1 VKMECGI
8 VKIPSSLGGIA
19 MRSPLIVVALAFAV
33 ACGGYA
39 FAADESPQPLTR
51 ADCDAAGMTWNDG
64 TNVCGSA
71 DTTVAAPDADS
82 SGDMAAA
89 PAADSSGDM
98 AAAPDADSSGDMAA
112 AQPLTRADCDAAG
125 MTWNDGAN
133 VCGVES
139 MAAAQPLTRADCE
152 AAGMKW
158 NDGRNVCGSF
168 LASGAAHAHKKEMKK
183 ETKKGGTKVIKKV
196 KTSHGVKKT
205 VIHKQGHKQ
214 DAAPKKGRFIEWLNG
229 KNKKKP

>member
-1 VKMECGI
+1 MKMECGI
-8 VKIPSSLGGIA
+8 VKSPSSLGGIA
-19 MRSPLIVVALAFAV
+19 MRSPVLVLALTFGL

-39 FAADESPQPLTR
+39 FAADEAPQPLTR

-71 DTTVAAPDADS
+71 DT
-82 SGDMAAA
+82 MAAA
-89 PAADSSGDM
+89 PA
-98 AAAPDADSSGDMAA
+98 ADSSGDMAA

-139 MAAAQPLTRADCE
+139 MAAAQPLTRADCD

-158 NDGRNVCGSF
+158 NDGRNVCGVGRVA
-168 LASGAAHAHKKEMKK
+168 ASAAAAAAHAHKKEMKK
-183 ETKKGGTKVIKKV
+183 EVKKGGTKIVKKV

-205 VIHKQGHKQ
+205 VIHKKGKQ
-214 DAAPKKGRFIEWLNG
+214 DAAAKKGGFLQWLNG
-229 KNKKKP
+229 KKKKS

>member
-1 VKMECGI
+1 MECAI
-8 VKIPSSLGGIA
+8 VKIPSSSGGIA
-19 MRSPLIVVALAFAV
+19 MRSPVLVLALTFAV

-39 FAADESPQPLTR
+39 FAADEAPQPLTR

-71 DTTVAAPDADS
+71 DT
-82 SGDMAAA
+82 MATA
-89 PAADSSGDM
+89 PA
-98 AAAPDADSSGDMAA
+98 ADSSGDMAA

-139 MAAAQPLTRADCE
+139 MAAAQPLTRADCK

-158 NDGRNVCGSF
+158 NDDRNVCGVGRAA
-168 LASGAAHAHKKEMKK
+168 ASAAAAAHVHKKEMKK
-183 ETKKGGTKVIKKV
+183 EVKKGGTKIVKKV
-196 KTSHGVKKT
+196 RTSHGVKKT
-205 VIHKQGHKQ
+205 VIHKKGHKQ
-214 DAAPKKGRFIEWLNG
+214 DTAAKKGGFLQWLNG
-229 KNKKKP
+229 KNKKKS

>member
-1 VKMECGI
+1 MECGI

-19 MRSPLIVVALAFAV
+19 MRSRVLVLGLTFGL

-39 FAADESPQPLTR
+39 FAADEAPQPLTR

-71 DTTVAAPDADS
+71 DT
-82 SGDMAAA
+82 MAEA
-89 PAADSSGDM
+89 PA
-98 AAAPDADSSGDMAA
+98 ADSSGDMAA

-158 NDGRNVCGSF
+158 SDNRNVCGVGR
-168 LASGAAHAHKKEMKK
+168 AAAAAAAHAHKKEMKK
-183 ETKKGGTKVIKKV
+183 EVKKGGTKIVKKV

-205 VIHKQGHKQ
+205 VIHKKGKQ
-214 DAAPKKGRFIEWLNG
+214 DAAAKKGSFLQWLNG
-229 KNKKKP
+229 KNKKKS

>member
-1 VKMECGI
+1 
-8 VKIPSSLGGIA
+8 
-19 MRSPLIVVALAFAV
+19 MRSPVLVLALTFGL

-39 FAADESPQPLTR
+39 FAADEAPQPLTR

-71 DTTVAAPDADS
+71 DT
-82 SGDMAAA
+82 MAAA

-98 AAAPDADSSGDMAA
+98 AAA
-112 AQPLTRADCDAAG
+112 QPLTRAGCDAAG
-125 MTWNDGAN
+125 MTWNESAN

-158 NDGRNVCGSF
+158 NDNRNVCGVGRV
-168 LASGAAHAHKKEMKK
+168 AAAAAAAAHAHKKEMKK
-183 ETKKGGTKVIKKV
+183 EVKKGGTKIVKKV

-205 VIHKQGHKQ
+205 VIHKKGKQ
-214 DAAPKKGRFIEWLNG
+214 DAAAKKGGFLQWLNG
-229 KNKKKP
+229 KNKKKS

>member
-1 VKMECGI
+1 VKLECGI

-19 MRSPLIVVALAFAV
+19 MRSPVLVLALTFGV

-39 FAADESPQPLTR
+39 FAADEAPQPLTR

-71 DTTVAAPDADS
+71 D
-82 SGDMAAA
+82 MA
-89 PAADSSGDM
+89 
-98 AAAPDADSSGDMAA
+98 ADSSGDMAA

-125 MTWNDGAN
+125 MTWDDAAN
-133 VCGVES
+133 VCGS
-139 MAAAQPLTRADCE
+139 GATAAAQPLTRADCD

-158 NDGRNVCGSF
+158 SDKRNVCGAF
-168 LASGAAHAHKKEMKK
+168 AAAAAAHAHKKEMKK
-183 ETKKGGTKVIKKV
+183 EVKKGGTKVVKKV

-205 VIHKQGHKQ
+205 VIHKKGHKQ
-214 DAAPKKGRFIEWLNG
+214 DTAAKKGGFLQWLNG
-229 KNKKKP
+229 KNKKKS

>member
-1 VKMECGI
+1 
-8 VKIPSSLGGIA
+8 
-19 MRSPLIVVALAFAV
+19 MRSPVLVLALTFGV

-39 FAADESPQPLTR
+39 FAADEAPQPLTR

-71 DTTVAAPDADS
+71 DT
-82 SGDMAAA
+82 
-89 PAADSSGDM
+89 
-98 AAAPDADSSGDMAA
+98 MAA

-139 MAAAQPLTRADCE
+139 MASAQPLTRADCE

-158 NDGRNVCGSF
+158 SDRRNVCGF
-168 LASGAAHAHKKEMKK
+168 VCRRRRCARA
-183 ETKKGGTKVIKKV
+183 
-196 KTSHGVKKT
+196 
-205 VIHKQGHKQ
+205 
-214 DAAPKKGRFIEWLNG
+214 
-229 KNKKKP
+229 

>member
-1 VKMECGI
+1 MECGI
-8 VKIPSSLGGIA
+8 VKSPSSLGGIA
-19 MRSPLIVVALAFAV
+19 MRSPVLVVALAFAV

-39 FAADESPQPLTR
+39 FAADEAPQPLTR

-71 DTTVAAPDADS
+71 D
-82 SGDMAAA
+82 MA
-89 PAADSSGDM
+89 
-98 AAAPDADSSGDMAA
+98 ADSSGDMAA

-133 VCGVES
+133 ACGVES
-139 MAAAQPLTRADCE
+139 MAVAQPLTRADCE

-168 LASGAAHAHKKEMKK
+168 LAAAAHAHKKEMKK
-183 ETKKGGTKVIKKV
+183 EVKKGGTKIVKKV

-205 VIHKQGHKQ
+205 VIHKKGHKQ
-214 DAAPKKGRFIEWLNG
+214 DTAAKKGGFFQWLN
-229 KNKKKP
+229 KNKKKS

>member
-1 VKMECGI
+1 
-8 VKIPSSLGGIA
+8 
-19 MRSPLIVVALAFAV
+19 MRSPVLVLALTFGL

-39 FAADESPQPLTR
+39 FAADEAPQPLTR

-71 DTTVAAPDADS
+71 DT
-82 SGDMAAA
+82 
-89 PAADSSGDM
+89 
-98 AAAPDADSSGDMAA
+98 MAA

-125 MTWNDGAN
+125 MTWNDSAN

-158 NDGRNVCGSF
+158 SDNRNVCGVGR
-168 LASGAAHAHKKEMKK
+168 AAAAAAAHAHKKEMKK
-183 ETKKGGTKVIKKV
+183 EVKKGGAKIVKKV

-205 VIHKQGHKQ
+205 VIHKKGKQ
-214 DAAPKKGRFIEWLNG
+214 DAAAKKGGFLQWLNG
-229 KNKKKP
+229 KNKKKS

>member
-8 VKIPSSLGGIA
+8 VKIPSSSGGIA
-19 MRSPLIVVALAFAV
+19 MRSPVLVLALTFVV

-39 FAADESPQPLTR
+39 FAADEAPQPLTR

-71 DTTVAAPDADS
+71 DT
-82 SGDMAAA
+82 MAAA
-89 PAADSSGDM
+89 PT
-98 AAAPDADSSGDMAA
+98 ADSSGDMAA

-133 VCGVES
+133 VCGS
-139 MAAAQPLTRADCE
+139 GATAAAQPPTRADCE

-158 NDGRNVCGSF
+158 NDGRNVCGVGRVA
-168 LASGAAHAHKKEMKK
+168 ASAAAAAHVHKKEIKK
-183 ETKKGGTKVIKKV
+183 EVKKGGTKIVKKV
-196 KTSHGVKKT
+196 RTSHGVKKT
-205 VIHKQGHKQ
+205 VVHKKGHKH
-214 DAAPKKGRFIEWLNG
+214 DAAAAKKGGFFQWLNG
-229 KNKKKP
+229 KNKKKS

>member
-1 VKMECGI
+1 
-8 VKIPSSLGGIA
+8 
-19 MRSPLIVVALAFAV
+19 MRSPVLVLALTFGV

-39 FAADESPQPLTR
+39 FAADEAPQPLTR

-71 DTTVAAPDADS
+71 D
-82 SGDMAAA
+82 MA
-89 PAADSSGDM
+89 
-98 AAAPDADSSGDMAA
+98 ADSSGDMAA

-125 MTWNDGAN
+125 MTWNDEAN

-168 LASGAAHAHKKEMKK
+168 MAAAAHAHKKEMKK
-183 ETKKGGTKVIKKV
+183 ETKNGGTKIVKKV

-205 VIHKQGHKQ
+205 VVHKKGHKHET
-214 DAAPKKGRFIEWLNG
+214 AAKKGSFLEWLNG
-229 KNKKKP
+229 KKKKS

>member
-1 VKMECGI
+1 MECGI
-8 VKIPSSLGGIA
+8 VKIPSSSSGGIA
-19 MRSPLIVVALAFAV
+19 MRSPVLVLALTFAL

-39 FAADESPQPLTR
+39 FAADEAPQPLTR

-71 DTTVAAPDADS
+71 DT
-82 SGDMAAA
+82 MAAA

-98 AAAPDADSSGDMAA
+98 AAAPAADSSGDMAA

-139 MAAAQPLTRADCE
+139 TAAAQPLSRADCD

-158 NDGRNVCGSF
+158 NDGRNV
-168 LASGAAHAHKKEMKK
+168 
-183 ETKKGGTKVIKKV
+183 
-196 KTSHGVKKT
+196 
-205 VIHKQGHKQ
+205 
-214 DAAPKKGRFIEWLNG
+214 
-229 KNKKKP
+229 

>member
-1 VKMECGI
+1 
-8 VKIPSSLGGIA
+8 
-19 MRSPLIVVALAFAV
+19 MRSRVLVLAWTFGV

-39 FAADESPQPLTR
+39 FAADEAPQPLTR

-71 DTTVAAPDADS
+71 DT
-82 SGDMAAA
+82 M
-89 PAADSSGDM
+89 AADSSGDM
-98 AAAPDADSSGDMAA
+98 AAAQPLTRADCDAADMTWNDGTNVCGSADTMAAASAADSRGDMAA

-133 VCGVES
+133 VCGVDS
-139 MAAAQPLTRADCE
+139 MAAAQPLTRADCK

-168 LASGAAHAHKKEMKK
+168 LAAAAAAHAHKKEMKK
-183 ETKKGGTKVIKKV
+183 EVKNGGTKVVKKV

-205 VIHKQGHKQ
+205 VIHKKGHKQ
-214 DAAPKKGRFIEWLNG
+214 DTAAKKGSFLEWLKG
-229 KNKKKP
+229 KKKKS

>member
-1 VKMECGI
+1 VKLECGI

-19 MRSPLIVVALAFAV
+19 MRSPVLVLALTFGL

-39 FAADESPQPLTR
+39 FAADEAPQPLTR

-71 DTTVAAPDADS
+71 DT
-82 SGDMAAA
+82 
-89 PAADSSGDM
+89 
-98 AAAPDADSSGDMAA
+98 MAA

-158 NDGRNVCGSF
+158 SDNRNVCGVGR
-168 LASGAAHAHKKEMKK
+168 AAAAAAAHAHKKEMKK
-183 ETKKGGTKVIKKV
+183 EVKKGGTKIVKKV

-205 VIHKQGHKQ
+205 VIHKKGKQ
-214 DAAPKKGRFIEWLNG
+214 DAAAKKGGFLQWLNG
-229 KNKKKP
+229 KNKKKS

>member
-1 VKMECGI
+1 MKLECGI

-19 MRSPLIVVALAFAV
+19 MRSPVLVLALTFGV

-39 FAADESPQPLTR
+39 FAADDAPQPLTR
-51 ADCDAAGMTWNDG
+51 AN
-64 TNVCGSA
+64 
-71 DTTVAAPDADS
+71 
-82 SGDMAAA
+82 
-89 PAADSSGDM
+89 
-98 AAAPDADSSGDMAA
+98 
-112 AQPLTRADCDAAG
+112 CDAAG

-139 MAAAQPLTRADCE
+139 MAAAQPLTRADCD

-168 LASGAAHAHKKEMKK
+168 MAAAAHAHKKEMKK
-183 ETKKGGTKVIKKV
+183 ETKNGGTKIVKKV

-205 VIHKQGHKQ
+205 VIHKKGHKHE
-214 DAAPKKGRFIEWLNG
+214 AAAKKGSFLEWLNG
-229 KNKKKP
+229 KKKKS

>member
-1 VKMECGI
+1 
-8 VKIPSSLGGIA
+8 
-19 MRSPLIVVALAFAV
+19 MRSPVLVLALTFGV

-39 FAADESPQPLTR
+39 FAADEAPQPLTR

-71 DTTVAAPDADS
+71 DT
-82 SGDMAAA
+82 
-89 PAADSSGDM
+89 
-98 AAAPDADSSGDMAA
+98 MAA

-133 VCGVES
+133 VCGVDS
-139 MAAAQPLTRADCE
+139 MASAQPLTRADCE

-158 NDGRNVCGSF
+158 SDRRNVCGSF
-168 LASGAAHAHKKEMKK
+168 AAAAAAHAHKKEMKK
-183 ETKKGGTKVIKKV
+183 EVKNGGTKIVKKV

-205 VIHKQGHKQ
+205 VIHKKGHKHET
-214 DAAPKKGRFIEWLNG
+214 AAKKGSFLEWLNG
-229 KNKKKP
+229 KKKKS

>member
-1 VKMECGI
+1 
-8 VKIPSSLGGIA
+8 
-19 MRSPLIVVALAFAV
+19 MRSPVLVLALTFAV

-39 FAADESPQPLTR
+39 FAADEAPQPLTR

-71 DTTVAAPDADS
+71 DT
-82 SGDMAAA
+82 MAAA

-98 AAAPDADSSGDMAA
+98 AAA
-112 AQPLTRADCDAAG
+112 QPLNRADCDAAG

-139 MAAAQPLTRADCE
+139 MPAAQPLTRADCE

-158 NDGRNVCGSF
+158 SDKRNVCGAF
-168 LASGAAHAHKKEMKK
+168 AAASAAHAHKKEMKK
-183 ETKKGGTKVIKKV
+183 EVKKGGTKIVKKV

-205 VIHKQGHKQ
+205 VILKKGPKQ
-214 DAAPKKGRFIEWLNG
+214 DAAAKKGGFFQRLNG
-229 KNKKKP
+229 KNKKKS